1 QPARVPPAARIEVG
15 RRRWVVLA
23 AGTVVQTSQA
33 AAYSGLAVL
42 APVLRD
48 RYHLS
53 LTQIGVLL
61 GGASLGAVLTLLP
74 WGLLADRIGERTTAT
89 VGLLGA
95 AGGLTGA
102 AYAPDFASLVL
113 LLFVA
118 SAFGASTN
126 TATGRAV
133 TSWFRRE
140 ERGFA
145 LGIRQASIPVGGF
158 CAALAIP
165 PIAAGWGPRGAF
177 VSLAVLSLA
186 ASAVAAVLFLEGPVR
201 SDVEDA

>member
-1 QPARVPPAARIEVG
+1 MRS
-15 RRRWVVLA
+15 RWAVLA
-23 AGTVVQTSQA
+23 AGTTVQASQA
-33 AAYSGLAVL
+33 AAISGLAVL

-61 GGASLGAVLTLLP
+61 GGASVGAVLTLLP

-95 AGGLTGA
+95 AGGLAGA

-145 LGIRQASIPVGGF
+145 LGIRQTSIPIGGF
-158 CAALAIP
+158 SAALGVP
-165 PIAAGWGPRGAF
+165 PIADHWGSRAAL
-177 VSLAVLSLA
+177 VSLAALSL
-186 ASAVAAVLFLEGPVR
+186 VAAATALALFVEGPVR
-201 SDVEDA
+201 SDVEDAADVLRRPL